1 MQDGEMPLDP
11 QDLDLG
17 SLALFVGNAA
27 AARVQAELE
36 AAGFTGL
43 RSSHGYL
50 FQHLVEAEPTI
61 GELAALMR
69 MTQQAVSKTVAE
81 LEGLGYVERVPDAR
95 DGRIRRIRL
104 TARGTDAI
112 NAARRSRAGLDELVR
127 ARFGDDRLAEARA
140 VLAEVLDAL
149 GGVEEVRLRRVRP
162 PR

>member
-104 TARGTDAI
+104 TAWGRDAI
-112 NAARRSRAGLDELVR
+112 DAARRSRAGLDELAR
-127 ARFGDDRLAEARA
+127 TRFGDDRLDQART
-140 VLAEVLDAL
+140 VLVELLDAL
-149 GGVEEVRLRRVRP
+149 GGVDEVRLRRVRP